1 MTRELFS
8 DEVEEERGSEV
19 EVTPLS
25 TPLPGTKRTNPF
37 KVSIVARSHHYDVI
51 TRTSGQCRGSFETC
65 LLYKSFFCTNVF
77 FCTNSC

>member
-8 DEVEEERGSEV
+8 DEGEEEEEERGSEV

-37 KVSIVARSHHYDVI
+37 KVSIATSLHHHDVI
-51 TRTSGQCRGSFETC
+51 TRTSRKI
-65 LLYKSFFCTNVF
+65 LW
-77 FCTNSC
+77 